1 MNREEIQAEIER
13 LQNLLE
19 EDVNK
24 YKLPRIPNERYY
36 YITTRTNLDRIG
48 VEYTHDDVCN
58 SDDNK
63 YNQYNYFTDENK
75 AKQYADHIKLQL
87 ELFQIRD
94 MINDGWKPDWKN
106 IYQQRYC
113 AYFARNESGSQLMI
127 NGLVFGSEE
136 DMKKFIDIVGI
147 DKIKKYVNF

>member
-1 MNREEIQAEIER
+1 MNREEIQAEIDR

-19 EDVNK
+19 EDINEYKPRRLEEDKKYSYINSNLSVSNK
-24 YKLPRIPNERYY
+24 FERFSY
-36 YITTRTNLDRIG
+36 
-48 VEYTHDDVCN
+48 
-58 SDDNK
+58 DDNIN
-63 YNQYNYFTDENK
+63 YQNFNYFDYYKDKDK
-75 AKQYADHIKLQL
+75 AQQYADHIKLQL

-94 MINDGWKPDWKN
+94 MINDGWKSDWSN
-106 IYQQRYC
+106 IYQNRYC